1 MIREGAARW
10 LHRWREVIAA
20 GGVALAGLWVASG
33 GGFVLVPVGGAIVAV
48 AAGLG
53 LQAFRRMRFA
63 QATAAPGI
71 VEVDEAQIAYLS
83 AEGGG
88 FVGLPD
94 LLEIR
99 LLTLRG
105 KRFWRLRQTD
115 GQALLVPVDAAGAEQ
130 LFDSFATLPGMDS
143 AALVAALQG
152 NGASRA
158 SLPALD
164 GVSHVVWHRPGAGV
178 ARRAPS

>member
-1 MIREGAARW
+1 MIRDGAAAW

-20 GGVALAGLWVASG
+20 TLIALLGLWIATG
-33 GGFVLVPVGGAIVAV
+33 GGFVLIPVGLFVTVTG
-48 AAGLG
+48 AGLG
-53 LQAFRRMRFA
+53 LQALRRLRFA
-63 QATAAPGI
+63 QAPAAPGI
-71 VEVDEAQIAYLS
+71 VEVNEAQIAYLS
-83 AEGGG
+83 ADGGG

-94 LLEIR
+94 LMEIR

-105 KRFWRLRQTD
+105 HRFWRLRQID

-130 LFDSFATLPGMDS
+130 LFDAFSALPGMDS
-143 AALVAALQG
+143 AALVAAVEG

-164 GVSHVVWHRPGAGV
+164 GISHVVWQRPGKGL
-178 ARRAPS
+178 APRSPS

>member
-1 MIREGAARW
+1 MIRDEAALW
-10 LHRWREVIAA
+10 LHRWREVLAA
-20 GGVALAGLWVASG
+20 GGAVLFGLWVASK
-33 GGFVLVPVGGAIVAV
+33 GGFLLMPAGLAIAAV
-48 AAGLG
+48 AAGLT

-88 FVGLPD
+88 FVSLSD
-94 LLEIR
+94 LMEIR
-99 LLTLRG
+99 LLALRG
-105 KRFWRLRQTD
+105 RRFWRLRQAD
-115 GQALLVPVDAAGAEQ
+115 GQALLIPVDAAGADQ
-130 LFDSFATLPGMDS
+130 LFDAFTVLPGMDS
-143 AALVAALQG
+143 AALVAAVEG

-164 GVSHVVWHRPGAGV
+164 GISHIVWQRPGKGIAT
-178 ARRAPS
+178 RQP

>member
-1 MIREGAARW
+1 MIRDGAAQG

-20 GGVALAGLWVASG
+20 SGVALVGLWIASG
-33 GGFVLVPVGGAIVAV
+33 GGFVLLPIGALIA
-48 AAGLG
+48 ATGAGLG

-88 FVGLPD
+88 FVSLSD
-94 LLEIR
+94 LMEIR
-99 LLTLRG
+99 LLALQGR
-105 KRFWRLRQTD
+105 RFWRLRQAD
-115 GQALLVPVDAAGAEQ
+115 GQALLIPVDAAGADQ
-130 LFDSFATLPGMDS
+130 LFDAFTVLPGMDS
-143 AALVAALQG
+143 AALVAAVEG

-164 GVSHVVWHRPGAGV
+164 GISHIVWQRPGKGIAT
-178 ARRAPS
+178 RQS